1 MNKPRLSHK
10 RGSAR
15 ELLDDIAG
23 ALCILAIPASFAIFA
38 LFIR

>member
-1 MNKPRLSHK
+1 MRARLFHGP
-10 RGSAR
+10 GSIRAF
-15 ELLDDIAG
+15 LADLAG